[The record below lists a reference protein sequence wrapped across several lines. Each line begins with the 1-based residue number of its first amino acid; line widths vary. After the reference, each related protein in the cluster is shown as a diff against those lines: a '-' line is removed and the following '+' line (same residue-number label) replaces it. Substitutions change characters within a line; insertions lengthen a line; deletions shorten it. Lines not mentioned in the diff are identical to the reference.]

1 MRGSAIAL
9 TAAIGGALL
18 VPAAPLAD
26 EPPAPPTAALET
38 ASTTVAAGKT
48 VTLDSSKS
56 RPGTGAIIGHVW
68 DLDGNGS
75 FETDTAGTPTVDA
88 TPTTA
93 GPLTVRVRVI
103 DDGGLNADAKLDLT
117 VTAVPKPEVSKA
129 PDETLAPIDQ
139 PRHPEAGGQPAG
151 GPAGGQPGSGQATG
165 DPAPPPADPATTPAT
180 PQTTPTSPAPTGTP
194 QPAPAATPPPAL
206 TTARMN
212 SAPALLPPKTLADS
226 RTTTV
231 AAKAGTSTT
240 VTAAAASTGVTIK
253 NFKFAPASTS
263 VHVGDTIT
271 WTNQDIAPHTAT
283 ANDGSFNTG
292 SLSQGKSGSHTFTKA
307 GSFAYICSIHPS
319 MKGTVTVAAASGGS
333 SGGSGS
339 GNTGG
344 SSGST
349 TPSASGGL
357 PQTGLNIAAV
367 VLLAALLMGSGTV
380 LRRRVH

>member
-1 MRGSAIAL
+1 
-9 TAAIGGALL
+9 
-18 VPAAPLAD
+18 
-26 EPPAPPTAALET
+26 
-38 ASTTVAAGKT
+38 
-48 VTLDSSKS
+48 
-56 RPGTGAIIGHVW
+56 
-68 DLDGNGS
+68 
-75 FETDTAGTPTVDA
+75 
-88 TPTTA
+88 
-93 GPLTVRVRVI
+93 
-103 DDGGLNADAKLDLT
+103 
-117 VTAVPKPEVSKA
+117 
-129 PDETLAPIDQ
+129 
-139 PRHPEAGGQPAG
+139 
-151 GPAGGQPGSGQATG
+151 
-165 DPAPPPADPATTPAT
+165 
-180 PQTTPTSPAPTGTP
+180 
-194 QPAPAATPPPAL
+194 
-206 TTARMN
+206 MN

-253 NFKFAPASTS
+253 DFKFAPASTS

-271 WTNQDIAPHTAT
+271 WTNQDVAPHTAT
-283 ANDGSFNTG
+283 ASDGSFNTG
-292 SLSQGKSGSHTFTKA
+292 SISQGKSGSHTFTKA